1 MKKHEIELTKYEFNT
16 LKNNS
21 IINAIF
27 STLLLNSIE
36 TKNGN
41 KYLYLTLA
49 ELNELT
55 GFVAAEANHAK
66 TPKQEEALGA
76 LYEYLDGIEYKIK
89 RNL

>member
-1 MKKHEIELTKYEFNT
+1 MKKHKIELTKYEFNT

-21 IINAIF
+21 IINFIF
-27 STLLLNSIE
+27 STLLNSIE
-36 TKNGN
+36 TKDEN
-41 KYLYLTLA
+41 KCLYLTLA
-49 ELNELT
+49 ELKELN

-76 LYEYLDGIEYKIK
+76 LYEYLDGIEFEIK